1 MRTAGRDT
9 LLHAAWV
16 LYFVSLAFYAVSF
29 LLPAFEIVVEG
40 QHDASYGYDAFL
52 VALAAAWQPM
62 LGGLLSFVVWLAN
75 PAYWAGAVFFGRGR
89 YWRSAAASI
98 AAVVLGCHFVFA
110 PLILVGYFVWLGS
123 MALLALASSVRL
135 VRERQA
141 RIAERVAPQPTAVAL
156 LVWRSSL
163 SIRAA
168 AAAELG

>member
-1 MRTAGRDT
+1 MVDRVMRTARRDI

-16 LYFVSLAFYAVSF
+16 LYILSLASYALSF

-40 QHDASYGYDAFL
+40 QHDTSYGYDAFL
-52 VALAAAWQPM
+52 VALAAAWQPI

-75 PAYWAGAVFFGRGR
+75 PAYWAGAVFFARGR

-98 AAVVLGCHFVFA
+98 AALVLGCHFVFA

-123 MALLALASSVRL
+123 MALLAVASAVSL

-141 RIAERVAPQPTAVAL
+141 RTAEPVAADVTMNVKP
-156 LVWRSSL
+156 R
-163 SIRAA
+163 
-168 AAAELG
+168 LGDDGR